1 MRTLT
6 LALAAI
12 LTLAGSTAFANGDDN
27 HGHATRIKKG
37 FRLEHSV
44 ATDINADPATIWA
57 LLTDAAG
64 YTAWNSTVV
73 SLDGEIADGEKIA
86 IISTLAPDRTFTL
99 KVKEV
104 VPGEQM
110 AWIDGARGISRG
122 VRTYMLSPVEG
133 GATTFTMVEVLSG
146 LMVPMIAGAIPD
158 MRESFEQIAA
168 DLKRA
173 AESRS

>member
-1 MRTLT
+1 
-6 LALAAI
+6 
-12 LTLAGSTAFANGDDN
+12 
-27 HGHATRIKKG
+27 
-37 FRLEHSV
+37 
-44 ATDINADPATIWA
+44 
-57 LLTDAAG
+57 
-64 YTAWNSTVV
+64 
-73 SLDGEIADGEKIA
+73 
-86 IISTLAPDRTFTL
+86 
-99 KVKEV
+99 
-104 VPGEQM
+104 M